1 MDHTVAIGL
10 RNVYRVSDHHIQ
22 ETTGVQHRTES
33 AYYIDFYR
41 AQGKGRKNETVGKNN
56 TKSLGTKEQKIS

>member
-1 MDHTVAIGL
+1 MAIGL

-22 ETTGVQHRTES
+22 ETTSVEHRTEN

-41 AQGKGRKNETVGKNN
+41 AQGKGKKNETVGKNN